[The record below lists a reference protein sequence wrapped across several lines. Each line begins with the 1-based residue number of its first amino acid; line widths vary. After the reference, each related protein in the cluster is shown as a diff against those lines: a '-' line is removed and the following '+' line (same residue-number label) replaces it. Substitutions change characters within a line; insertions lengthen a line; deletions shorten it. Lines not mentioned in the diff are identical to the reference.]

1 MDPNYWLAR
10 MFLGLSYEAKGD
22 LPGALAELQ
31 RANETQAIISWPSAE
46 LGHAYAV
53 SGKEGKAEEIL
64 KQLKE
69 RSKQSYVPAY
79 NFAEIYIGLGDKEQA
94 LSSLEK
100 AYVDRS
106 MLLTFLKV
114 DPELDSLHS
123 DPRFKDLV
131 RRVGLP
137 Q

>member
-1 MDPNYWLAR
+1 
-10 MFLGLSYEAKGD
+10 
-22 LPGALAELQ
+22 
-31 RANETQAIISWPSAE
+31 
-46 LGHAYAV
+46 V

-69 RSKQSYVPAY
+69 RSRQSYVPAY
-79 NFAEIYIGLGDKEQA
+79 NFAEINIGLGDKEQA
-94 LSSLEK
+94 LASLEK
-100 AYVDRS
+100 AVADRS

-114 DPELDSLHS
+114 DPQFDSLRS
-123 DPRFKDLV
+123 DPRFKGLL